1 MTKRLLIIP
10 AAGLGSRLQADT
22 PKLLYPVNGRPM
34 LDYLFELYA
43 PVVSRFVLVLH
54 PAAIERV
61 KAHCANL
68 GLPVDFEVQESPTG
82 MLDAILIPTERVRQH
97 QPDQI
102 WITWCDQVAVHPR
115 TIRRLA
121 EMAGEADA
129 AMVMPTASKPEP
141 YIHFERNELGD
152 IVGLKQRRE
161 ADDMPELG
169 EGDLGLFCLT
179 RAAYLDLLPRFSRE
193 AVTGSATQE
202 RNFLPFIP
210 WLAGQQQRVRTFPA
224 HAEIETIG
232 INTKAD
238 LKLIETYLANGHQ
251 QTFRHHPG
259 I

>member
-10 AAGLGSRLQADT
+10 AAGLGSRLNSGAVAET

-34 LDYLFELYA
+34 LNYLFELYA
-43 PVVSRFVLVLH
+43 PMVSRFVLVLH
-54 PAAIERV
+54 PATIERV
-61 KAHCANL
+61 KAHCATL

-82 MLDAILIPTERVRQH
+82 MLDAILIPSERVQQH
-97 QPDQI
+97 KPDQV

-121 EMAGEADA
+121 EVAGEGDA
-129 AMVMPTASKPEP
+129 AVVMPTATKPEP
-141 YIHFERNELGD
+141 YIHFQRNELGE
-152 IVGLKQRRE
+152 ITGLKQRRE
-161 ADDMPELG
+161 ADEMPELG
-169 EGDLGLFCLT
+169 EGDLGLFSLS

-238 LKLIETYLANGHQ
+238 LKLIETYLANEHQ
-251 QTFRHHPG
+251 
-259 I
+259 